1 MNMKQTEFRLID
13 AEDKSYLI
21 GVFGEGWTYKKRE
34 ACVFSSMGASF
45 YKWWLK
51 VSQNLDLEIV

>member
-1 MNMKQTEFRLID
+1 MNMGQTEFRLID

-21 GVFGEGWTYKKRE
+21 GVFGEGWTYKKGD
-34 ACVFSSMGASF
+34 ACVFSRMGASF

>member
-1 MNMKQTEFRLID
+1 MNMGQTEFRLID

-34 ACVFSSMGASF
+34 ACVFSSMGSKF
-45 YKWWLK
+45 L
-51 VSQNLDLEIV
+51 